1 MKNSPTTWKVR
12 HIISL
17 VKDGKLVPRPEFQ
30 RRLVWKASDKD
41 HFLDTILKGYP
52 FPEIYVADGVVDVDS
67 GEGEQLLVDGL
78 QRVSTITD
86 YFAGD
91 PNLKLR
97 KTLPYSELPTEAKQ
111 RFLQYDV
118 AVRDLGDATPE
129 EIVEVFQRINAT
141 DYALTDIEVNNAR
154 YRGEMKDLAEEV
166 ADHSIFAE
174 HRVFN
179 SLDYRRMGD
188 LRFAL
193 SLIISVM
200 SGYFTRDENFEKYLE
215 AYNESF
221 SRKDEIKKTL
231 FEAFEFIEEVGFGN
245 KSRVWRK
252 ADLFTMLVELAAV
265 LNDAAAN
272 LLPSDVVDRI
282 IPFYEEVNE
291 QELGSNS
298 LSGIYY
304 KAALQA
310 SNDRLNRMRRGIIV
324 GGLMRGISQEAIKA
338 ELEKQTGG
346 S

>member
-17 VKDGKLVPRPEFQ
+17 VKEGRLVPRPEFQ
-30 RRLVWKASDKD
+30 RRLVWKAADKD

-52 FPEIYVADGVVDVDS
+52 FPEIYVADGTVDVDS
-67 GEGEQLLVDGL
+67 GEGNQLLVDGL

-97 KTLPYSELPTEAKQ
+97 KTLPYSDLPTEAKS

-118 AVRDLGDATPE
+118 AVRDLGDATHE
-129 EIVEVFQRINAT
+129 EIVEVFERINAT

-166 ADHSIFAE
+166 ANHSIFSE
-174 HRVFN
+174 NRVFN

-193 SLIISVM
+193 SLIISIM

-221 SRKDEIKKTL
+221 SRKAEIKAKL
-231 FEAFEFIEEVGFGN
+231 FGAFDFIEEVGFDR

-252 ADLFTMLVELAAV
+252 ADLLTMVVELVAILDDPQV
-265 LNDAAAN
+265 Q
-272 LLPSDVVDRI
+272 LLPSDVVERI

-291 QELGSNS
+291 QELGGET
-298 LSGIYY
+298 LPAIYY

-310 SNDRLNRMRRGIIV
+310 SNDRLNRMRRGIIL
-324 GGLMRGISQEAIKA
+324 GGLMRGHPEMTIKK
-338 ELEKQTGG
+338 ELKTQTGAA
-346 S
+346 